1 MNHARLA
8 PLVAL
13 LGFATLSACDPE
25 LDDEMD
31 VALDDALELDDVPFD
46 LPAELE
52 PIDSQLDE
60 LQAEADD
67 QQTVNGCL
75 SAPQTYFVANKNEMA
90 WATFQVNAPY
100 SNDYDFEVTPVAFY
114 DQLSSWM
121 IRRKPYNL
129 IVAEDD
135 HPGWNSVSAGYG
147 DTFELEMLAT
157 YSTPQPGRVYRNQIV
172 LQGNGQY
179 CTQLI
184 ELRIPDCRTVGWWST
199 NPWPTPFY
207 DSVNCYVA
215 TPPANQQPFIY
226 NNSWYLT
233 PQNGNQCAMGTFDGA
248 NCYVGSP
255 PGGHTAFIWSG
266 NFYFTP

>member
-1 MNHARLA
+1 LRSQLHRPGARQDDHQLLDHRGARGGAQVRRRARSVRGLPDHLPGGRRVPRRAVAHASDSRAARQWASMNHARLA

-121 IRRKPYNL
+121 IRS
-129 IVAEDD
+129 E
-135 HPGWNSVSAGYG
+135 
-147 DTFELEMLAT
+147 E
-157 YSTPQPGRVYRNQIV
+157 
-172 LQGNGQY
+172 
-179 CTQLI
+179 
-184 ELRIPDCRTVGWWST
+184 
-199 NPWPTPFY
+199 
-207 DSVNCYVA
+207 
-215 TPPANQQPFIY
+215 
-226 NNSWYLT
+226 
-233 PQNGNQCAMGTFDGA
+233 
-248 NCYVGSP
+248 
-255 PGGHTAFIWSG
+255 HT
-266 NFYFTP
+266 